1 MTEQA
6 PAVVVPQITFVPSE
20 KTHPSIAGSAYPGS
34 AVRIML
40 RSPGHVVFN
49 SLGCN
54 IWNRD
59 ERGGWHN
66 TKKLFSERPTIA
78 EFEQVRGRADDLLG
92 PGVGEA
98 LLHAWRKNLTVLL
111 DGGGEPMPPTRMKQR
126 AMHKDA
132 YAKVTVNWKADLSG
146 EAKTC
151 RQCGQALRIDTDH
164 YRLGHEI
171 KPDHPRSLEDC
182 QRLTNRRVVAIHDYG
197 DVDRRR
203 VGLVSWFETWDGE
216 SYLDVDFCSDRCA
229 ATYGRRAAREMPPLE
244 IGGAVDKRPHRV
256 RDDVDLNPQPER
268 HFTLAGGRKI
278 KY

>member
-1 MTEQA
+1 MSQT

-20 KTHPSIAGSAYPGS
+20 KTHPQIAGSIYPGS

-40 RSPGHVVFN
+40 RSPRHVVYN

-59 ERGGWHN
+59 KGGGWHN
-66 TKKLFSERPTIA
+66 IKKLFDGRPTIA
-78 EFEQVRGRADDLLG
+78 EFEKVRGRFDDLLG

-126 AMHKDA
+126 AMQEEA
-132 YAKVTVNWKADLSG
+132 YAKVTVNWTADLTG
-146 EAKTC
+146 EVKTC
-151 RQCGQALRIDTDH
+151 RQCGKALQIDTDH
-164 YRLGHEI
+164 HRLGFEI

-197 DVDRRR
+197 HVDRSRIGF
-203 VGLVSWFETWDGE
+203 VKWFETWDGE
-216 SYLDVDFCSDRCA
+216 SYHYLDFCSDKCA
-229 ATYGRRAAREMPPLE
+229 ATYGRRAARELPPLE
-244 IGGAVDKRPHRV
+244 VGGEAIKRPHRI
-256 RDDVDLNPQPER
+256 RNDVELNPKPER
-268 HFTLAGGRKI
+268 RFKLADGTTI
-278 KY
+278 EY